1 MKKKKYEKPTMQ
13 VVKMQ
18 YKMQLLQASA
28 DASMPTTW
36 TEEEA

>member
-18 YKMQLLQASA
+18 HTTLLQASHP
-28 DASMPTTW
+28 DYVP
-36 TEEEA
+36 EEW